1 MGQFLAK
8 SFPVSISLF
17 AGIFERNLEFCKFF
31 KKFSFFLSAEKNW
44 QMLLDDLVGF
54 LQQEQQK
61 RQWKSISDYMKL
73 QVNNFSSTNY
83 PDHVIIR

>member
-1 MGQFLAK
+1 MQ
-8 SFPVSISLF
+8 VCSI
-17 AGIFERNLEFCKFF
+17 GIYFERDNDIF
-31 KKFSFFLSAEKNW
+31 SAEKNW

-73 QVNNFSSTNY
+73 QVSNFSSTNY
-83 PDHVIIR
+83 PHHVIAKIIR

>member
-1 MGQFLAK
+1 MQ
-8 SFPVSISLF
+8 VCSI
-17 AGIFERNLEFCKFF
+17 GIYFEADDDIF
-31 KKFSFFLSAEKNW
+31 SAEKNW

-83 PDHVIIR
+83 SHHVITC

>member
-1 MGQFLAK
+1 MDQFLVK
-8 SFPVSISLF
+8 LFPVLISLY
-17 AGIFERNLEFCKFF
+17 AGLFNWHLFLEGDNDIF
-31 KKFSFFLSAEKNW
+31 SAEKNW

-73 QVNNFSSTNY
+73 QVSYFSSTNY
-83 PDHVIIR
+83 PHHVIVKIIR

>member
-1 MGQFLAK
+1 MVPFSVKL
-8 SFPVSISLF
+8 FPVSISLF
-17 AGIFERNLEFCKFF
+17 AGKFHSPCF
-31 KKFSFFLSAEKNW
+31 RGTKWYFFSAEKNW

-73 QVNNFSSTNY
+73 QVNNLRRRITL
-83 PDHVIIR
+83 IT